1 MTEQPERRKRR
12 RVTWIVV
19 LVVAVAAAVW
29 LMRRGDPPT
38 ARIARAANP
47 RLVPVVAATARLS
60 DMPVYVDG
68 LGTVT
73 AIATVTVRSRVDGQ
87 LLNVNY
93 REGQLVS
100 PGDLLAEIDPRPFQV
115 QLLQAQGQQARDEA
129 NLANARLDLQRYQT
143 LLAQDSIPRQQL
155 DTQVAL
161 VSQLEATIKSD
172 QAQVESA
179 KLNLVYCRITSPIAG
194 RVGLR
199 LVDPGNMVHASD
211 PNGLVVVTQLSP
223 IAVVFTIPADR
234 LAPVT
239 AQMRQGRRLAVEAWD
254 RDLRTRLATG
264 TLEAVDNQ
272 IDVTTGTVR
281 LKATFSNEDRT
292 LFSNQFVNA
301 RLLVDTLRGAVV
313 VPTAALQ
320 RSAQGT
326 FVWAVKP
333 DSTVEIRDVD
343 VQLTEGEQTAIGR
356 GLQPGVPVVVEGVDN
371 LQPGTKVA
379 SAPPGAVPTRAGA
392 GQEGGGGVATRTT
405 R

>member
-1 MTEQPERRKRR
+1 MAEQPERRNRSR
-12 RVTWIVV
+12 ALTWIVL
-19 LVVAVAAAVW
+19 LVVAVAAVVW
-29 LMRRGDPPT
+29 FARRGDPPAGRT
-38 ARIARAANP
+38 ARAAGA
-47 RLVPVVAATARLS
+47 RVVPVVSATARQS
-60 DMPVYVDG
+60 DMPVFIDG

-73 AIATVTVRSRVDGQ
+73 AINTVTVRSRVDGQ
-87 LLNVNY
+87 LLTVNY
-93 REGQLVS
+93 REGQVVR
-100 PGDLLAEIDPRPFQV
+100 PGELLAEIDPRPFEV

-129 NLANARLDLQRYQT
+129 TLANARLDLQRYQA

-155 DTQVAL
+155 DTQAAL
-161 VSQLEATIKSD
+161 VNQLEATIKSD
-172 QAQVESA
+172 QAQVQSA
-179 KLNLVYCRITSPIAG
+179 KLNLVYCRITAPIAG

-234 LAPVT
+234 LPPVT

-272 IDVTTGTVR
+272 IDVATGTVR
-281 LKATFSNEDRT
+281 LKAS
-292 LFSNQFVNA
+292 FSNQFVNA

-333 DSTVEIRDVD
+333 DSTVEMRDVE
-343 VQLTEGEQTAIGR
+343 VQLTEGEQSAIGK
-356 GLQPGVPVVVEGVDN
+356 GLSPGVAVVVEGVDN

-379 SAPPGAVPTRAGA
+379 TAAPGGPGAAPAQRALGRSPTAGGNA
-392 GQEGGGGVATRTT
+392 GTPEGATR
-405 R
+405 

>member
-1 MTEQPERRKRR
+1 MADEPERRKRR
-12 RVTWIVV
+12 RALIWIV
-19 LVVAVAAAVW
+19 AAVVVIVAGGAW
-29 LMRRGDPPT
+29 MVRRGDPPAT
-38 ARIARAANP
+38 RSGRGTGP
-47 RLVPVVAATARLS
+47 RVVPVVVATARQS
-60 DMPVYVDG
+60 DVPVYVDG

-73 AIATVTVRSRVDGQ
+73 AISTVTVRSRVDGQ
-87 LLNVNY
+87 LVTVNY

-129 NLANARLDLQRYQT
+129 TLANAKLDLQRYQT

-155 DTQVAL
+155 DTQVSL
-161 VSQLEATIKSD
+161 VNQGEATLKSD
-172 QAQVESA
+172 LAQVESA
-179 KLNLVYCRITSPIAG
+179 RLNLTYCRIVAPTTG

-199 LVDPGNMVHASD
+199 LVDSGNMVHAAD

-239 AQMRQGRRLAVEAWD
+239 AQMRQGHRLAVEAWD
-254 RDLRTRLATG
+254 RDLHARLANG

-281 LKATFSNEDRT
+281 LKAVFSNEDRA

-333 DSTVEIRDVD
+333 DSTVEMSDVD
-343 VQLTEGEQTAIGR
+343 VQLSEGEQSAIGR
-356 GLQPGVPVVVEGVDN
+356 GLVPGTAVVVEGVDN

-379 SAPPGAVPTRAGA
+379 AGPPG
-392 GQEGGGGVATRTT
+392 GQPGGGGAARRTT